1 MNIDPH
7 ARDPQ
12 YVVAKL
18 GNVVAAL
25 VRRGDMHSRL
35 RAALE
40 ELSDLHAG
48 DFPTVWNRQGCEPP
62 ENLRASFEQI
72 IDRVSREEPVGN
84 EGSIP
89 ATLAAMREEEAEEV
103 AQWMLELEWKMR
115 EYWCSLTL

>member
-48 DFPTVWNRQGCEPP
+48 DFPSVWNRQGLEPP
-62 ENLRASFEQI
+62 ESLRASFEQI
-72 IDRVSREEPVGN
+72 MNRVSREGAIGN
-84 EGSIP
+84 EGSIR
-89 ATLAAMREEEAEEV
+89 ATLPAMREEDAEEV
-103 AQWMLELEWKMR
+103 AQWILELEWKMR